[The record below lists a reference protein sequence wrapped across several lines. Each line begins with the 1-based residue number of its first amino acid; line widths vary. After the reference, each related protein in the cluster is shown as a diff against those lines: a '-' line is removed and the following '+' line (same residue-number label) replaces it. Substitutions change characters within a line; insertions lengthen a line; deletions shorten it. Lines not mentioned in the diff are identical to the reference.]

1 MSHLVSSLLRH
12 KAALPISSCLKISST
27 LSQNIF
33 ISKCFSSE
41 TKPPPSD
48 DVRER
53 ARQRIADVEA
63 QLLTSPNSPIGILDR
78 SPGTD
83 PNAAES
89 VVTSA
94 SEGQTNVIDTESAF
108 SPFPNNTNPN
118 TGEVKGPTGPEPT
131 RYGDWERKG
140 RCSDF

>member
-1 MSHLVSSLLRH
+1 MSHLLSSLMRH
-12 KAALPISSCLKISST
+12 KSALPICSFLKLNST
-27 LSQNIF
+27 LSLQN
-33 ISKCFSSE
+33 FSSE
-41 TKPPPSD
+41 TKPD

-63 QLLTSPNSPIGILDR
+63 QLLTSPNSPIGIIDR

-94 SEGQTNVIDTESAF
+94 SEGQTNVSNTESVF

-118 TGEVKGPTGPEPT
+118 TGEIKGPTGPEPT